1 MKNVV
6 TELKNSVEIF
16 ESKLNYAEE
25 RSSNLEDKTLKISH
39 QSKKKKQWRKSK
51 GIRGHTEENNVSI
64 MEILEEDEKEK
75 GWKVYLKQY
84 WL

>member
-1 MKNVV
+1 MQKKEAV
-6 TELKNSVEIF
+6 TWRTRHW
-16 ESKLNYAEE
+16 KLAI
-25 RSSNLEDKTLKISH
+25 RVK
-39 QSKKKKQWRKSK
+39 KKKKQWGKSK
-51 GIRGHTEENNVSI
+51 GIIGHNEENNISI

>member
-25 RSSNLEDKTLKISH
+25 RSSNLKDKTLKISH
-39 QSKKKKQWRKSK
+39 QSKKKQWGKSK
-51 GIRGHTEENNVSI
+51 GIRGHNEENSISI

-75 GWKVYLKQY
+75 AWKVYLKQ
-84 WL
+84 